1 MSDLEPVRIPDPV
14 RDAVLAHPHLPVDDV
29 EAVRRFLAWCEGYA
43 ALERA
48 VLDDLQYDLPVHRAE
63 VTGGAELQ
71 LRNEAI
77 AMARVSWQLLERE
90 PPIHDLHRAL
100 EEHGVRVFGM
110 PLSDEVLGLF
120 FFAGETAPAFL
131 LNSRQS
137 AGAAD
142 VTLAHLYAHYLV
154 DNDPYVPEVCRP
166 EYGDEHQKEIRA
178 GFFAEELLMPE
189 EMIEPMVDA
198 GATVDVLAGV
208 LELPASIVADR
219 LLALGLPAPDLP
231 HTDRWTGGG
240 ELQLPERMLRL
251 ALEGMHADRL
261 GVDEFAAALGLSRE
275 EAVDL
280 LRLSSAPEDEA
291 GGDDADPEPP
301 RPNGA

>member
-1 MSDLEPVRIPDPV
+1 MSELESVRIPDRV
-14 RDAVLAHPHLPVDDV
+14 RDAVLRHPHLPADDV
-29 EAVRRFLAWCEGYA
+29 DAVRRFLVWCEGYA

-48 VLDDLQYDLPVHRAE
+48 VLDDLQYDLPVHRAD
-63 VTGGAELQ
+63 VQGGPELQ

-77 AMARVSWQLLERE
+77 AMARVAWQLLDRQ
-90 PPIHDLHRAL
+90 PPIHDLRRAL

-131 LNSRQS
+131 LNSRLGE
-137 AGAAD
+137 GAAG
-142 VTLAHLYAHYLV
+142 VALAHLYAHYLV
-154 DNDPYVPEVCRP
+154 DNDPYVPEICRP
-166 EYGDEHQKEIRA
+166 DYDDEHQKEIRA

-189 EMIEPMVDA
+189 ELIEPIVDS
-198 GATVDVLAGV
+198 GASVEVVAGV
-208 LELPASIVADR
+208 LELPPSIVAER
-219 LLALGLPAPDLP
+219 LLALGLPARELP
-231 HTDRWTGGG
+231 HRDRWTGAG

-261 GVDEFAAALGLSRE
+261 GVDEFAASLGLTHD

-280 LRLSSAPEDEA
+280 LRLSSAP
-291 GGDDADPEPP
+291 DDATDGADPEGEPP
-301 RPNGA
+301 PNGA